1 MLELVKKCLW
11 VVKKKKI
18 TKAAKNHSDYYI
30 AYSATTN
37 NSLDTKNLFF
47 LKLVITRTEIF
58 FDEFPHKVRLSMNS
72 QPLNLGEKF

>member
-1 MLELVKKCLW
+1 MLMGCEE
-11 VVKKKKI
+11 KKI

>member
-37 NSLDTKNLFF
+37 NSLDTKKSF
-47 LKLVITRTEIF
+47 LLKTCDFLLKTC
-58 FDEFPHKVRLSMNS
+58 DNS
-72 QPLNLGEKF
+72 D